1 MKSDKK
7 RRALGAKKIH
17 EVVGHTAEMVE
28 GHLGD
33 IAPDLAT
40 YVLEVIFGDIYQSK
54 VLDARTRQIVTVSV
68 LATLGTAPN
77 QLRTHLG
84 GALRSGVSRKELVE
98 IMTQLVPYAGV
109 ASAINGVNAC
119 RDVFAA
125 EDAKKI
131 DKKAERKDKKEDGK
145 TKR

>member
-17 EVVGHTAEMVE
+17 EVIGHTAEMVE

-33 IAPDLAT
+33 IAPDLVT
-40 YVLEVIFGDIYQSK
+40 YVLEVVFGDIYQSK

-98 IMTQLVPYAGV
+98 IMTQLVPYAGI

-125 EDAKKI
+125 EDAKK
-131 DKKAERKDKKEDGK
+131 KDKKKTSK
-145 TKR
+145 TKH

>member
-54 VLDARTRQIVTVSV
+54 VLDARTRQIVTVTV

-84 GALRSGVSRKELVE
+84 GALRSGVSRKELIE
-98 IMTQLVPYAGV
+98 IMTQLVPYAGI

-125 EDAKKI
+125 EDAKKLE
-131 DKKAERKDKKEDGK
+131 KKDKKKAGK

>member
-7 RRALGAKKIH
+7 RRALGTKKIQ
-17 EVVGHTAEMVE
+17 EVVGHTVEMVE
-28 GHLGD
+28 GHPGD
-33 IAPDLAT
+33 IAPDLVT
-40 YVLEVIFGDIYQSK
+40 YVLGVIFGDTSQSK

-68 LATLGTAPN
+68 LATLGTAPA

-98 IMTQLVPYAGV
+98 IMTQLVPYAGI
-109 ASAINGVNAC
+109 ASAINGVTAC

-125 EDAKKI
+125 EDVE
-131 DKKAERKDKKEDGK
+131 KADKKEKKKAGK
-145 TKR
+145 TRH